1 MEAASCICAFD
12 PFDFFRRGVFAAP
25 AQASGPRHRRPVAI
39 RFDVRRRMLHERSRL
54 ARADHGADGQVS
66 KRALPKAWRGRSPR
80 RRSIVRDR
88 DGALDDRA
96 SRAPNAPTFANARSP
111 MKARIRLDRL
121 SRGDEAEFISAALR
135 SRALHRPWV
144 APATT
149 PAAFQAYVA
158 RMAEPGQKAFAIRRR
173 DDGALVGIVTI
184 SNVVMGAFR
193 SAYTGYYAFA
203 PHAGHGYLRE
213 GLQAAVDHAFRTM
226 KLHRLEANIQPGNRA
241 SIALAKACGFRK
253 EGFSPRYLK
262 IGGRW
267 RDHERWA
274 LLHPR
279 DVPAKAGIQRLRR
292 A

>member
-1 MEAASCICAFD
+1 M
-12 PFDFFRRGVFAAP
+12 
-25 AQASGPRHRRPVAI
+25 
-39 RFDVRRRMLHERSRL
+39 
-54 ARADHGADGQVS
+54 
-66 KRALPKAWRGRSPR
+66 
-80 RRSIVRDR
+80 
-88 DGALDDRA
+88 
-96 SRAPNAPTFANARSP
+96 N
-111 MKARIRLDRL
+111 ARIRLDRL